1 MSYCLNPGCP
11 EPENPDDVHSCQSCS
26 LPLLLKERYRA
37 IEPIGQGG
45 FGKTFLAVDEDM
57 PSKPQCV
64 IKQFFNQ
71 SGLKAQKAKELFV
84 QEAVQLEKLG
94 KQHPQIPELF
104 AHVELGIGLFLVQE
118 FIDGQN
124 LLQELQQE
132 GAFDEAK
139 IWQLLNDLVP
149 VLRFIHSQQVIH
161 RDIKPDNIIRRQ
173 VDGKLFWRCI
183 IKR

>member
-11 EPENPDDVHSCQSCS
+11 KPENPDDVHSCERCG
-26 LPLLLKERYRA
+26 LPLSLKERYRA

-118 FIDGQN
+118 FIDGQD
-124 LLQELQQE
+124 LLQELKQ
-132 GAFDEAK
+132 
-139 IWQLLNDLVP
+139 
-149 VLRFIHSQQVIH
+149 
-161 RDIKPDNIIRRQ
+161 
-173 VDGKLFWRCI
+173 
-183 IKR
+183 

>member
-1 MSYCLNPGCP
+1 
-11 EPENPDDVHSCQSCS
+11 
-26 LPLLLKERYRA
+26 
-37 IEPIGQGG
+37 
-45 FGKTFLAVDEDM
+45 VDEDM
-57 PSKPQCV
+57 PSKRQCV

-124 LLQELQQE
+124 LLQELKQE
-132 GAFDEAK
+132 GALTKTRLA
-139 IWQLLNDLVP
+139 IAQ
-149 VLRFIHSQQVIH
+149 
-161 RDIKPDNIIRRQ
+161 
-173 VDGKLFWRCI
+173 
-183 IKR
+183 